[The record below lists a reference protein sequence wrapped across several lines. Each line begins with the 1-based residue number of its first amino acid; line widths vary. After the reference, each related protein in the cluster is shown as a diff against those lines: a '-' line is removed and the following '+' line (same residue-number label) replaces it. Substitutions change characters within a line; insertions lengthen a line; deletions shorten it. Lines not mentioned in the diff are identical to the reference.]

1 MTAEKGQVSHAMPAP
16 VGAVLTAV
24 REGDFA
30 ELRTLAQI
38 IWRRHYAAI
47 IPAAQIEYMLEGRLS
62 DEALG
67 AQIRTTDVWL
77 ELLRVSGAAVGYY
90 SSELADDCRGAGLP
104 AMKLGQLYVLDT
116 HRGLGLGRF
125 MLGHVERRARELGRR
140 EVWLQVNR
148 RNASAIGFYEAL
160 GFTKA
165 REAVFDIGS
174 GFVMDDYLMAKAME
188 PAVGNPRRL
197 PAPQPPNR
205 EAQGRGR
212 GDGKHRE

>member
-1 MTAEKGQVSHAMPAP
+1 MTAAKGQVSHAMPAP

-24 REGDFA
+24 REGDFP
-30 ELRTLAQI
+30 ELRTLARI

-77 ELLRVSGAAVGYY
+77 ELLRVSGAAVGYC

-148 RNASAIGFYEAL
+148 RNASACWSHMRLSAISASRSPVSL
-160 GFTKA
+160 ASSA
-165 REAVFDIGS
+165 RSRRSAVASFI
-174 GFVMDDYLMAKAME
+174 F
-188 PAVGNPRRL
+188 RT
-197 PAPQPPNR
+197 
-205 EAQGRGR
+205 
-212 GDGKHRE
+212 